1 MGTFQR
7 GSLHSAL
14 RRWPVSRREPGT
26 VETPT
31 RSYRPHP
38 EWNDRLMSANLFR
51 RPDRDLR
58 EVTGKANG
66 LFGVVLGTVTEEEL

>member
-1 MGTFQR
+1 
-7 GSLHSAL
+7 
-14 RRWPVSRREPGT
+14 
-26 VETPT
+26 
-31 RSYRPHP
+31 
-38 EWNDRLMSANLFR
+38 MSANLFR